1 LCRTKTEGEMNLHSN
16 LQYPLLKY
24 LSEEFAGSFYQN
36 ELTCLNRMLI
46 LYHNRYVFSIYDDTE
61 NYLEDYEKHLKKPLK
76 FWYLKAFKRE
86 RIVMVRK
93 RMYFLIK
100 NNRGVFN
107 QLLARKDYSSWEAKQ
122 QTILEIYRWLEKLP
136 SGIQPPSDIDLD
148 QWKQE
153 LETAMA
159 PFLSAST
166 QTISAKP
173 SKKSAY
179 EHFYQILSGADQK
192 EKQQKF
198 ERLISVLMREQWIA
212 PTDNDGIYRFRNTGR
227 GARLQLA
234 ALYYVLNK
242 QGHIAQE
249 LMATQIAALFDSWLS
264 HHISRDSFVKAFQ
277 PEQQDAFNC
286 SVRQPRYKYV
296 QDCSLLIRD
305 L

>member
-1 LCRTKTEGEMNLHSN
+1 MNLHSN

-46 LYHNRYVFSIYDDTE
+46 LYHNRYVFSIYDDAG
-61 NYLEDYEKHLKKPLK
+61 NYLDDYERYMEKPLR
-76 FWYLKAFKRE
+76 FWYLAAFKRE
-86 RIVMVRK
+86 RIELVRK
-93 RMYFLIK
+93 RMYFLLK
-100 NNRGVFN
+100 NNRQVFD
-107 QLLARKDYSSWEAKQ
+107 QLLARKDYSSLEAKQ
-122 QTILEIYRWLEKLP
+122 QSILEIYRWLEKLP
-136 SGIQPPSDIDLD
+136 SGIQQPSDIDFD

-153 LETAMA
+153 LENAMA
-159 PFLSAST
+159 TFLSAST
-166 QTISAKP
+166 QTMPVKS
-173 SKKSAY
+173 SKKSSY
-179 EHFYQILSGADQK
+179 EHFCQILSGADQN

-212 PTDNDGIYRFRNTGR
+212 PTDNDGVYRFRNTGR

-286 SVRQPRYKYV
+286 SVRQPRHKYV
-296 QDCSLLIRD
+296 QDCKLLIRD

>member
-1 LCRTKTEGEMNLHSN
+1 MNLHSN

-24 LSEEFAGSFYQN
+24 LSEEFTGSFYQN

-46 LYHNRYVFSIYDDTE
+46 LYHNRYVFSIYDGTGDYLDDYE
-61 NYLEDYEKHLKKPLK
+61 RYLEKPLN
-76 FWYLKAFKRE
+76 FWYLAAFKRE
-86 RIVMVRK
+86 RIEIVRK
-93 RMYFLIK
+93 RMCFLLK
-100 NNRGVFN
+100 TNRAVFD
-107 QLLARKDYSSWEAKQ
+107 QLLARTDYSTWEAKQ
-122 QTILEIYRWLEKLP
+122 QTILEIYRWLEKIP
-136 SGIQPPSDIDLD
+136 PGIQLPSDIDIS
-148 QWKQE
+148 QWKNE
-153 LETAMA
+153 LEMAMA

-166 QTISAKP
+166 HTMPVKS

-179 EHFYQILSGADQK
+179 EHFCEILSGVDQI
-192 EKQQKF
+192 EKRQKF
-198 ERLISVLMREQWIA
+198 ERLLSILMREQWIA
-212 PTDNDGIYRFRNTGR
+212 PTDNDGIFRFRNTGR

-249 LMATQIAALFDSWLS
+249 LMATQIVALFDSWLS
-264 HHISRDSFVKAFQ
+264 HHISKDSFVKAFQ

-296 QDCSLLIRD
+296 QDCKLLIRD

>member
-1 LCRTKTEGEMNLHSN
+1 MNLHSN

-36 ELTCLNRMLI
+36 ELTFLNRMLI
-46 LYHNRYVFSIYDDTE
+46 LYHNRYAFSIYDDTE
-61 NYLEDYEKHLKKPLK
+61 NYLDDYERYLEKPLN

-86 RIVMVRK
+86 RIEIVRK
-93 RMYFLIK
+93 RMCFLLK
-100 NNRGVFN
+100 NNRQVFD
-107 QLLARKDYSSWEAKQ
+107 QLLAQKDYSSWEAKR
-122 QTILEIYRWLEKLP
+122 QTILEIYRWLEKL
-136 SGIQPPSDIDLD
+136 SSEIQLSSDIDIS

-153 LETAMA
+153 LETAIA

-166 QTISAKP
+166 QTMSAKA

-179 EHFYQILSGADQK
+179 EHFYQILTGSDQK

-198 ERLISVLMREQWIA
+198 ERLLAILIKEQWIA
-212 PTDNDGIYRFRNTGR
+212 KTENGGIYSFRNTGR

-264 HHISRDSFVKAFQ
+264 HHISKDSFVKAFQ

-286 SVRQPRYKYV
+286 GVRQPRHKYV
-296 QDCSLLIRD
+296 QDCSLLIRY